1 MDGGTATVLAALITG
16 IFALLNILL
25 KFRRENRD
33 DHAIVV
39 GSLNRLTSAVE
50 RVEEKVDDHITD
62 HARGMM

>member
-1 MDGGTATVLAALITG
+1 MDAGTATVLAALVTG
-16 IFALLNILL
+16 IFALVNILV
-25 KFRRENRD
+25 KFRSENRD
-33 DHAIVV
+33 DHAIVL

>member
-1 MDGGTATVLAALITG
+1 MDTGTATVLAALITG
-16 IFALLNILL
+16 VFALLNILL

>member
-1 MDGGTATVLAALITG
+1 MDTGTATVLAALVTG
-16 IFALLNILL
+16 IFALINILL
-25 KFRRENRD
+25 KFRSENRD

>member
-1 MDGGTATVLAALITG
+1 MDGGTATVLAAVITG
-16 IFALLNILL
+16 VFALINILL
-25 KFRRENRD
+25 KFRSENRD

>member
-1 MDGGTATVLAALITG
+1 MDTGTATVLAALITG
-16 IFALLNILL
+16 IFALINILL

>member
-1 MDGGTATVLAALITG
+1 MDAGTATVLAALITG
-16 IFALLNILL
+16 VFALLNILL